1 MIDVLDSLRASLAPH
16 YDVEREIGAGGMA
29 RVFLA
34 VEQHP
39 HRRVAI
45 KVLDPEVSTRLLR
58 ERFIREVDL
67 SSNLSHPHIVPI
79 FSAGE
84 VDGLFYYVMPYV
96 EGESL
101 RHRLLRERRLP
112 LEAALHIARDVA
124 DALAFAHAQGIIHR
138 DIKPETILLSGDHA
152 IVADFGIARA
162 ISAAGS
168 LTLTQAGQPI
178 GSPGYMSPEQAL
190 ALGDL
195 DARTD
200 IYSLGCVLFEMLAG
214 EAPVASM
221 AERLVHNWAAL
232 ETSPA
237 LHGSAAGV
245 ARAVKHAISRA
256 LAPLPDDRFP
266 TVAGFAAALGG
277 PGYETSVPTRGVF
290 AGRRGR
296 RAALVLGVA
305 VVLLG
310 GGAAVRLWRHRGP
323 ALNERRVVVA
333 VIENHTGDPSLDNV
347 GHMAADWVT
356 QGLAQTG
363 LVEVVSS
370 MSVMSSSVASGR
382 HGAGHLDAAGLQ
394 SLGRETGAG
403 TVVSGAYYRQADSL
417 RFQVQISAAHDGTVL
432 RALEPVAG
440 PIAQPLVA
448 VEAVRQRVMATLA
461 TLFDSRLSFWAKSA
475 GQPPT
480 FAAYQEFIQGLDRM
494 VQFDSRGAI
503 GHFRRAAQED
513 TTFRLPLIFAA
524 HEYLDL
530 DEFAT
535 ADSIAHAVERS
546 PGRLSPLDQ
555 HYLTWVLA
563 QTRGDR
569 QRALETAREM
579 AVIAPNSET
588 LWLVAQCALALNR
601 PREMIAALTALGP
614 DRGLFRGWSVY
625 WFYLSFSHHLLG
637 DYRRELKEALEGRRR
652 HPAELTVLA
661 AEVRALAALGRA
673 ADITARLSEA
683 PSLPP
688 QPGWSP
694 ADIGLLAAFALAAH
708 DHGGDAPAASMW
720 ALRWL
725 AGRPPAEVR
734 SVANRFR
741 LAIAYY
747 QTGQLDTTRRLL
759 EDLAAERVLGARD
772 SSMRWVSAI
781 TGDPPDHLTF
791 HGFLGVVAAREG
803 KRDEALRFDRTLQA
817 MSPRY
822 LYGRHTMWRA
832 RIHAVV
838 GERDAAGALV
848 QEAYAQG
855 YPRGGVMHLYPSPM
869 ALGGYPPFRELATA
883 QD

>member
-1 MIDVLDSLRASLAPH
+1 MTDVLDALRGSLAPH

-58 ERFIREVDL
+58 VRFIREVDL

-84 VDGLFYYVMPYV
+84 VDGLLYYVMPYV

-101 RHRLLRERRLP
+101 RHRLLRDRKLP
-112 LEAALHIARDVA
+112 LETALHIARDVA
-124 DALAFAHAQGIIHR
+124 DALAFAHGQGIIHR
-138 DIKPETILLSGDHA
+138 DIKPENILLSGEHA

-214 EAPVASM
+214 EPPVASM
-221 AERLVHNWAAL
+221 AERLVHNWTAL
-232 ETSPA
+232 ETSPS

-266 TVAGFAAALGG
+266 TATEFAAALGG
-277 PGYETSVPTRGVF
+277 AGYETSLPTRGVF

-296 RAALVLGVA
+296 GDALVLGVA
-305 VVLLG
+305 VALLG

-323 ALNERRVVVA
+323 TLNERRVVVA

-370 MSVMSSSVASGR
+370 MSVMSSSVAPGR
-382 HGAGHLDAAGLQ
+382 HGAGHLDA
-394 SLGRETGAG
+394 
-403 TVVSGAYYRQADSL
+403 
-417 RFQVQISAAHDGTVL
+417 
-432 RALEPVAG
+432 
-440 PIAQPLVA
+440 
-448 VEAVRQRVMATLA
+448 AVRQRVMATLA
-461 TLFDSRLSFWAKSA
+461 TLFDSRLSFWAKAA

-480 FAAYQEFIQGLDRM
+480 LPADQEFIQGLDRM

-503 GHFRRAAQED
+503 DHFRRGARED

-524 HEYLDL
+524 HEHMDL
-530 DEFAT
+530 GEFAT

-569 QRALETAREM
+569 QLALETAREM
-579 AVIAPNSET
+579 AAIAPNSET

-614 DRGLFRGWSVY
+614 DRGLFRGSSVY
-625 WFYLSFSHHLLG
+625 WYYLTFAHHMVG
-637 DYRRELKEALEGRRR
+637 DHRRELKEALEGRRR
-652 HPAELTVLA
+652 HPTDFAVLA
-661 AEVRALAALGRA
+661 AEVRALAALGRVGEVNE
-673 ADITARLSEA
+673 RLVEA

-694 ADIGLLAAFALAAH
+694 ADIALLAAFEQSAH
-708 DHGGDAPAASMW
+708 DHRTEAPAASQW
-720 ALRWL
+720 AVRWL
-725 AGRPPAEVR
+725 EGRPAAEGR

-741 LAIAYY
+741 LALAYY
-747 QTGQLDTTRRLL
+747 VGGRVDDARRLL
-759 EDLAAERVLGARD
+759 EGLASERATGVPDYAT
-772 SSMRWVSAI
+772 MRWIAVI
-781 TGDPPDHLTF
+781 TGDSH
-791 HGFLGVVAAREG
+791 
-803 KRDEALRFDRTLQA
+803 DR
-817 MSPRY
+817 
-822 LYGRHTMWRA
+822 
-832 RIHAVV
+832 V
-838 GERDAAGALV
+838 
-848 QEAYAQG
+848 
-855 YPRGGVMHLYPSPM
+855 
-869 ALGGYPPFRELATA
+869 TA
-883 QD
+883 